1 MKRSAIVG
9 AALAASLLLAG
20 CTHSDNTTSS
30 ASATA
35 SDGIDRSYLDDSL
48 AISKRVDILLG
59 QMTNAE
65 KFGQMTQVEEDSLK
79 AGDVASLK
87 LGSVLHGGGTMGQRG
102 DVTVWGAAVVAHEK
116 ESVNDTRLGIPIIYG
131 VDAVH
136 GFGGMYGATV
146 FPQQIGL
153 GAANDAALM
162 TKIGAATAQE
172 LSAAGIRW
180 DFAPVLAVPSDI
192 RWGRTYEAFSQDPA
206 IVSKLGAAYI
216 EGLQSP
222 RLSDPSA
229 VLATPKHFIGDGST
243 VYGSSTTQGMNGPY
257 LVDQGNTPADTTLL
271 NNVLLPPYKA
281 AIDAGAQSVM
291 ATFSSWGGQ
300 KVHGDAALLTDTL
313 RGQLGFTGFVV
324 SDWAGCDQINPSNY
338 DDAIAQCVNAG
349 VDMVMTPN
357 DGAKFQSALAK
368 GVASGAISHKRIDEA
383 VGRILTVKFEMDVFA
398 HPYPESDTSSVVGS
412 PEHRA
417 LARTAVQESQV
428 LLKNDGALPIPSTTR
443 TIAVVGNA
451 ANDMGMQAGGWTQS
465 WQGDIGTVIPG
476 TTIWA
481 GIKDRAG
488 ASVTVTAALPT
499 SGKVDVCVAAVG
511 EKPYAEGVG
520 DSTDLALPGL
530 SVLEG
535 LKDRCG
541 RIVLVVV
548 SGRPVL
554 ITDALPMVD
563 AVVAAWLPGTAGEG
577 IADTLFGD
585 VPFTG
590 KLPDN
595 WPKDI
600 GQVPAAP
607 AGQDYLFP
615 MGFGLSD

>member
-1 MKRSAIVG
+1 MKRSPLVG
-9 AALAASLLLAG
+9 LAVTATLLLAG
-20 CTHSDNTTSS
+20 CTGSHTVNSTVSP
-30 ASATA
+30 TA
-35 SDGIDRSYLDDSL
+35 SDGVDRSYLDPSL
-48 AISKRVDILLG
+48 PISKRVDILLG

-65 KFGQMTQVEEDSLK
+65 KFGQMTQVEEGSLK
-79 AGDVASLK
+79 AGDVASLG
-87 LGSVLHGGGTMGQRG
+87 LGSVLHGGGSIGGKG
-102 DVTVWGAAVVAHEK
+102 DVEAWKSAVVAHEK
-116 ESVNDTRLGIPIIYG
+116 EAVNDTRLGIPILYG

-206 IVSKLGAAYI
+206 IVANLGAAYI

-222 RLSDPSA
+222 RLSDPSS

-243 VYGSSTTQGMNGPY
+243 VYGSSTQVIDTPY
-257 LVDQGNTPADTTLL
+257 LLDQGNTPADNALL
-271 NNVLLPPYKA
+271 NDVLLPPYKA

-291 ATFSSWGGQ
+291 ATYSSWGGQ

-338 DDAIAQCVNAG
+338 DDAIVQCVNAG
-349 VDMVMTPN
+349 VDMVMTPY
-357 DGAKFQSALAK
+357 DGMKFVSALAK
-368 GVASGAISHKRIDEA
+368 AVSIGAISQERIDEA
-383 VGRILTVKFEMDVFA
+383 VSRILTVKFEMDVFA
-398 HPYPESDTSSVVGS
+398 NPYPDPAAASLVGS

-417 LARTAVQESQV
+417 IARTAVQESQV
-428 LLKNDGALPIPSTTR
+428 LLKNDGALPIASTVS

-451 ANDMGMQAGGWTQS
+451 ANDMGIQAGGWTQS
-465 WQGDIGTVIPG
+465 WQGDTGAVIPG
-476 TTIWA
+476 TTIVEGLKA
-481 GIKDRAG
+481 RAG
-488 ASVTVTAALPT
+488 TDITVTQGLPK

-511 EKPYAEGVG
+511 ETPYAEGKG

-530 SVLEG
+530 SVLDG
-535 LKDRCG
+535 LRDRCG
-541 RIVLVVV
+541 SIVLVVV
-548 SGRPVL
+548 SGRPVI
-554 ITDALPMVD
+554 ITDALPSVD

-600 GQVPAAP
+600 GQVPTAP
-607 AGQDYLFP
+607 AGQQYLFP
-615 MGFGLSD
+615 MGYGLSD

>member
-1 MKRSAIVG
+1 MKRPALV
-9 AALAASLLLAG
+9 ALALTGTLILAG
-20 CTHSDNTTSS
+20 CTNSHTVKTTVSP
-30 ASATA
+30 TA
-35 SDGIDRSYLDDSL
+35 SDGIDHGYLDPSL
-48 AISKRVDILLG
+48 PISKRVDILLG

-79 AGDVASLK
+79 PGDVASLG
-87 LGSVLHGGGTMGQRG
+87 LGSVLHGGGSIGGKG
-102 DVTVWGAAVVAHEK
+102 DAEAWKSAVVAHEK
-116 ESVNDTRLGIPIIYG
+116 EAVNDTRLGIPLLYG

-146 FPQQIGL
+146 FPQQVGL

-180 DFAPVLAVPSDI
+180 DFSPVLAVPSDI
-192 RWGRTYEAFSQDPA
+192 RWGRTYEAFSQDPT
-206 IVSKLGAAYI
+206 IVAKLGAAYI

-222 RLSDPSA
+222 RLSDPAS
-229 VLATPKHFIGDGST
+229 VLATAKHFIGDGST
-243 VYGSSTTQGMNGPY
+243 VYGSSTQVIDTPY
-257 LVDQGNTPADTTLL
+257 LLDQGNTPADTALL

-291 ATFSSWGGQ
+291 ATYSSWGGE

-338 DDAIAQCVNAG
+338 DDAIVKCVNAG
-349 VDMVMTPN
+349 VDMVMTPY
-357 DGAKFQSALAK
+357 DGVKFQSALAK
-368 GVASGAISHKRIDEA
+368 GVASGTISQERIDEA
-383 VGRILTVKFEMDVFA
+383 VSRILTVKFEMDVFA
-398 HPYPESDTSSVVGS
+398 NPYPDPAAPASVVGS

-417 LARTAVQESQV
+417 IARTAVQESQV
-428 LLKNDGALPIPSTTR
+428 LLKNDGALPIPATTR

-451 ANDMGMQAGGWTQS
+451 ANDMGVQAGGWTQS
-465 WQGDIGTVIPG
+465 WQGSIGTVIPG

-481 GIKDRAG
+481 GIQERAG
-488 ASVTVTAALPT
+488 ANVTVTAALPA

-511 EKPYAEGVG
+511 ETPYAEGKG

-530 SVLEG
+530 SILDG

-541 RIVLVVV
+541 SIVLVVV
-548 SGRPVL
+548 SGRPVI
-554 ITDALPMVD
+554 ITDAIPGVD

-600 GQVPAAP
+600 SQVPTAP